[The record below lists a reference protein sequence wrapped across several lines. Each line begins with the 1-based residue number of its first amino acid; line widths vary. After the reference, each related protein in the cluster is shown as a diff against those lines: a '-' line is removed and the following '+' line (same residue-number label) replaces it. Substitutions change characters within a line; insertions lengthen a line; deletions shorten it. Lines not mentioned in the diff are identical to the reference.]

1 MFLELGEEI
10 WINTDNVFMV
20 EGIGK
25 TGSNGKAEYYIRV
38 YSDAVN
44 YRDILMDSYE
54 DAVEIETA
62 LKLL

>member
-10 WINTDNVFMV
+10 WINTDNVFMI

-25 TGSNGKAEYYIRV
+25 TRDNGKAEYYIRV
-38 YSDAVN
+38 YSDAEN

-54 DAVEIETA
+54 DAMAVETA